1 MNNMKIA
8 EIKAREIIDCRGLPT
23 LEVDVVL
30 QGGRT
35 GRVGV
40 PAGRSRSQY
49 EAVELRDN
57 EKRFGGLGVRKAV
70 SHVNDIIAVALIGMD
85 ASQQR
90 EIDTLMTRELDGTA
104 DKSKLGSNAIVGVSM
119 AVARAAANQLGL
131 PLYRYL
137 NNSAYVIPTPM
148 FNLINGGKHAS
159 SNLEIQEFM
168 IIPVEANDLMHSL
181 EIAFEVNSH
190 LRDIVVSK
198 YGLLAANVGDE
209 GGFVPPITNANE
221 ALDMLV
227 ESIDRAGYSNTILLG
242 LDVAASHLYDEDSET
257 YRLGERKYDREQ
269 MIELYK
275 ELCGK
280 YPIVSIEDPLHE
292 DDFEGW
298 ADLTREVDIQIVG
311 DDLFAT
317 NPERVVEGI
326 KHKAA
331 NAVLW
336 KVNQIGTLTE
346 ALDVAELAFR
356 NGYGIQ
362 VSERSGE
369 TEDSIIADIA
379 VALNCGQ
386 IKTGAPVRG
395 ERTCKYN
402 QLLRI
407 EEELGGEACFAG
419 EEYRWN
425 RKTGR
430 CSKNY

>member
-1 MNNMKIA
+1 MSNMKIA

-30 QGGRT
+30 QSGRI

-40 PAGRSRSQY
+40 PSGRSTSQH

-57 EKRFGGLGVRKAV
+57 EKRFGGLGVRKAM
-70 SHVNDIIAVALIGMD
+70 SHVNDTIAKALIGMD

-90 EIDTLMTRELDGTA
+90 EIDTFMTRELDGTA

-137 NNSAYVIPTPM
+137 NNSANVIPTPM

-159 SNLEIQEFM
+159 SDLEIQEFM
-168 IIPVEANDLMHSL
+168 IIPIEAKNLMHSL

-198 YGLLAANVGDE
+198 YGTIAANVGDE
-209 GGFVPPITNANE
+209 GGFVPPLTDANE
-221 ALDMLV
+221 GLDMLM
-227 ESIDRAGYSNTILLG
+227 ESIDRAGYSKTILLG
-242 LDVAASHLYDEDSET
+242 LDVAASHFYDVGSKT
-257 YRLGERKYDREQ
+257 YQLGKDKYDKAQ

-275 ELCGK
+275 ELCQK
-280 YPIVSIEDPLHE
+280 YPIASIEDPLHE

-311 DDLFAT
+311 DDFFAT
-317 NPERVVEGI
+317 NPERVIEGI
-326 KHKAA
+326 KHEAA

-336 KVNQIGTLTE
+336 KVNQIGTLSE

-356 NGYGIQ
+356 NGYGVQ

-395 ERTCKYN
+395 ERTSKYN

-419 EEYRWN
+419 GEYRWN
-425 RKTGR
+425 RKKGIG
-430 CSKNY
+430 SKN

>member
-1 MNNMKIA
+1 
-8 EIKAREIIDCRGLPT
+8 
-23 LEVDVVL
+23 
-30 QGGRT
+30 
-35 GRVGV
+35 
-40 PAGRSRSQY
+40 
-49 EAVELRDN
+49 
-57 EKRFGGLGVRKAV
+57 
-70 SHVNDIIAVALIGMD
+70 MD

-90 EIDTLMTRELDGTA
+90 EIDTFLTKELDGTGN
-104 DKSKLGSNAIVGVSM
+104 KSKLGSNAVVGVSM
-119 AVARAAANQLGL
+119 AVARAAANQLNL

-137 NNSAYVIPTPM
+137 NNRANVIPTPM

-159 SNLEIQEFM
+159 SVLEIQEFM
-168 IIPVEANDLMHSL
+168 IIPVEAKDLMHSF

-190 LRDIVVSK
+190 LRDIVIAK
-198 YGLLAANVGDE
+198 YGTIAANVGDE
-209 GGFVPPITNANE
+209 GGFVPPLKDAE
-221 ALDMLV
+221 EGLDMLM
-227 ESIDRAGYSNTILLG
+227 EAIDRAGYSKSILLG
-242 LDVAASHLYDEDSET
+242 LDVAASHFYDLGTKT
-257 YRLGERKYDREQ
+257 YQLGKDKFDRSQ

-275 ELCGK
+275 ELCQK

-298 ADLTREVDIQIVG
+298 AALTREVDIQIVG
-311 DDLFAT
+311 DDFFAT
-317 NPERVVEGI
+317 NPERVLKGI
-326 KHKAA
+326 EHGAA

-356 NGYGIQ
+356 NGYGVQ

-395 ERTCKYN
+395 ERTSKYN

-407 EEELGGEACFAG
+407 EEELGEEARFAG
-419 EEYRWN
+419 GDYRWN
-425 RKTGR
+425 HKTGIG
-430 CSKNY
+430 SKI

>member
-1 MNNMKIA
+1 MSNMKIA

-30 QGGRT
+30 QSGRF

-40 PAGRSRSQY
+40 PAGRSRSQH

-57 EKRFGGLGVRKAV
+57 EKRFDGLGVRKAV
-70 SHVNDIIAVALIGMD
+70 SHVNGTIAKALIGMD

-90 EIDTLMTRELDGTA
+90 EIDTFMTRELDGTP
-104 DKSKLGSNAIVGVSM
+104 DKSKLGSNAIVGVSL
-119 AVARAAANQLGL
+119 AVARAAANQLDL

-137 NNSAYVIPTPM
+137 NSNANVIPTPM

-159 SNLEIQEFM
+159 SVLEIQEFM
-168 IIPVEANDLMHSL
+168 IIPVEARDLMHSF

-190 LRDIVVSK
+190 LRDIVISK
-198 YGLLAANVGDE
+198 YGTIAANVGDE
-209 GGFVPPITNANE
+209 GGFVPPLTDANE
-221 ALDMLV
+221 GLDMLM
-227 ESIDRAGYSNTILLG
+227 ESIDRAGYSKTILLG
-242 LDVAASHLYDEDSET
+242 LDVAASHFYDVDSKT
-257 YRLGERKYDREQ
+257 YQLGKDKYDKEQ

-275 ELCGK
+275 GLCQK
-280 YPIVSIEDPLHE
+280 YPIASIEDPLHE

-311 DDLFAT
+311 DDFFAT
-317 NPERVVEGI
+317 NPERVIEGI
-326 KHKAA
+326 KHEAA
-331 NAVLW
+331 NAILW

-356 NGYGIQ
+356 NGYGVQ

-386 IKTGAPVRG
+386 IKTGAPIRG
-395 ERTCKYN
+395 ERTSKYN

-407 EEELGGEACFAG
+407 EEELGGEARFAG
-419 EEYRWN
+419 REYRWN
-425 RKTGR
+425 RKKGIG
-430 CSKNY
+430 SNKK

>member
-1 MNNMKIA
+1 MSNMKIA

-30 QGGRT
+30 QSGRI

-40 PAGRSRSQY
+40 PSGRSTSQH

-57 EKRFGGLGVRKAV
+57 EKRFGGLGVRKAM
-70 SHVNDIIAVALIGMD
+70 SHVNGTIAKALIGMD

-90 EIDTLMTRELDGTA
+90 EIDTFMTRELDGTA

-137 NNSAYVIPTPM
+137 NNSANVIPTPM

-159 SNLEIQEFM
+159 SDLEIQEFM
-168 IIPVEANDLMHSL
+168 IIPIEAKNLMHSL

-198 YGLLAANVGDE
+198 YGTIAANVGDE
-209 GGFVPPITNANE
+209 GGFVPPLTDANE
-221 ALDMLV
+221 GLDMLM
-227 ESIDRAGYSNTILLG
+227 ESIDRAGYSKTILLG
-242 LDVAASHLYDEDSET
+242 LDVAASHFYDVGSKT
-257 YRLGERKYDREQ
+257 YQLGKDKYDKAQ

-275 ELCGK
+275 ELCQK
-280 YPIVSIEDPLHE
+280 YPIASIEDPLHE

-311 DDLFAT
+311 DDFFAT
-317 NPERVVEGI
+317 NPERVIEGI
-326 KHKAA
+326 KHEAA

-336 KVNQIGTLTE
+336 KVNQIGTLSE

-356 NGYGIQ
+356 NGYGVQ

-395 ERTCKYN
+395 ERTSKYN

-419 EEYRWN
+419 GEYRWN
-425 RKTGR
+425 RKKGIG
-430 CSKNY
+430 SKN

>member
-1 MNNMKIA
+1 MSKVNIA

-23 LEVDVVL
+23 LEVDVILRSGVI
-30 QGGRT
+30 

-40 PAGRSRSQY
+40 PAGRSRSQH
-49 EAVELRDN
+49 EAVELRDK

-70 SHVNDIIAVALIGMD
+70 SHVNDTIAGALIGMD

-90 EIDTLMTRELDGTA
+90 EIDTFMTQELDGSG
-104 DKSKLGSNAIVGVSM
+104 DKSKLGSNAIVGVSL

-137 NNSAYVIPTPM
+137 NQSANVIPTPM

-159 SNLEIQEFM
+159 SDLEIQEFM
-168 IIPVEANDLMHSL
+168 IIPVEAKDLMHSL
-181 EIAFEVNSH
+181 EIAYEVNSH
-190 LRDIVVSK
+190 LRDIVISK
-198 YGLLAANVGDE
+198 YGPIAANVGDE
-209 GGFVPPITNANE
+209 GGFVPPLNNANE
-221 ALDMLV
+221 GLDMLM
-227 ESIDRAGYSNTILLG
+227 ESIDRAGLAKTVLLG
-242 LDVAASHLYDEDSET
+242 LDVAASHFYDVGSKT
-257 YRLGERKYDREQ
+257 YQLGKQKYDREQ

-275 ELCGK
+275 ELCQK

-311 DDLFAT
+311 DDFFAT
-317 NPERVVEGI
+317 NPERVLKGI
-326 KHKAA
+326 KQGAA

-395 ERTCKYN
+395 ERTSKYN

-407 EEELGGEACFAG
+407 EEELGGEARFAG
-419 EEYRWN
+419 GEYRWN
-425 RKTGR
+425 QKRGR
-430 CSKNY
+430 